1 MYPPDQLSNIE
12 NDHQIDKP
20 GLSQPLCTALQIGLV
35 DVLAKW
41 NVHPAA
47 VLGHSS
53 GEIAAAYAAGAL
65 TAESAIIVAY
75 YRGKI
80 AEQVSS
86 SSTKGGMAAIGL
98 GPEEVVPYLVDGATV
113 ACENSPSSVTI
124 SGNSDTLKK
133 VTQKLLSEK
142 KDVFCRHLRVNV
154 AYHSRQ

>member
-1 MYPPDQLSNIE
+1 M
-12 NDHQIDKP
+12 
-20 GLSQPLCTALQIGLV
+20 
-35 DVLAKW
+35 LAKW
-41 NVHPAA
+41 NIYPAA

-80 AEQVSS
+80 AEQAGSHS
-86 SSTKGGMAAIGL
+86 MKGGMAAIGL
-98 GPEEVVPYLVDGATV
+98 GREEVLPYLIDGATV

-124 SGNSDTLKK
+124 SGDSYTLKK
-133 VTQKLLSEK
+133 ITRKIQTDR